1 MVLYSSRKLLANAV
15 AVIAGVISAPTAL
28 GTNMPDVSQTAPIA
42 LLVDVQSGQTLLSQ
56 NADRRFIPASITKVM
71 SAYVAFEL
79 LAAGKLSLD
88 QEFAM
93 SNEAAESWYRTGSTM
108 FLEPGEPV
116 PVDLLLKGICAVSA
130 NDGSI
135 VLAEGAAG
143 SVEAWVAM
151 MNAAAQKLGM
161 RSSHFATPN
170 GWPDDGQTFTTARDL
185 EKLAKAMIAS
195 HPEYYATYFGQEG
208 LRHNGFAQ
216 ANHDPISGV
225 IDGADGIKTGYTNQ
239 AGHGFLGSAAR
250 DGSRL
255 IMVLG
260 GIDTEQRR
268 ATIAREFV
276 EWGFAGFE
284 RRRMYSSGDQV
295 AMVRVQNAD
304 QSSIP
309 LISEQPINVVMP
321 TDYTGDVTLNV
332 IYEGPLKTPIA
343 QGEKVAELEI
353 LVDGLPPARVPLTAG
368 EAIDRAGAL
377 QRIFNAFQ
385 SWIS

>member
-1 MVLYSSRKLLANAV
+1 MYSSTKLLANAV
-15 AVIAGVISAPTAL
+15 AVIAGVISTPTAL
-28 GTNMPDVSQTAPIA
+28 SANMPDVSQTAPIA

-79 LAAGKLSLD
+79 LATGKLSLD
-88 QEFAM
+88 QKFAM
-93 SNEAAESWYRTGSTM
+93 SDKAAETWHRTGSSM
-108 FLEPGEPV
+108 FLEPGELV
-116 PVDLLLKGICAVSA
+116 TVDLLLRGICAVSA

-143 SVEAWVAM
+143 SVDAWVTM
-151 MNAAAQKLGM
+151 MNASAQKLGM
-161 RSSHFATPN
+161 RNSHFATPN

-185 EKLAKAMIAS
+185 ETLAKAMISA
-195 HPEYYATYFGQEG
+195 HPEFYATYFGQEG

-216 ANHDPISGV
+216 ANHDPISG
-225 IDGADGIKTGYTNQ
+225 IMDGADGIKTGYTNQ

-260 GIDTEQRR
+260 GIDTEHRR
-268 ATIAREFV
+268 AAIAREFI

-284 RRRMYSSGDQV
+284 RRRLFYSGDHV
-295 AMVRVQNAD
+295 ATARVQNAD
-304 QSSIP
+304 QNSIP
-309 LISEQPINVVMP
+309 LISDQPINVVMP
-321 TDYTGDVTLNV
+321 AGYTGNVILNV

-343 QGEKVAELEI
+343 QGERVAELEI
-353 LVDGLPPARVPLTAG
+353 LVDGLPPARVPLNAG
-368 EAIDRAGAL
+368 QSIERAGAL
-377 QRIFNAFQ
+377 QRISNAFQ